1 MVNILPLHL
10 KILNDVAQYAL
21 LDAIVVFI
29 PSSFLIFFLFPV
41 GEIIIP

>member
-29 PSSFLIFFLFPV
+29 PFIFYFFLGPV